1 MSLIGIN
8 NFYPYSLTGLQNITG
23 TVNGFTPIVS
33 ITIAGQTFYLTAST
47 PDVNGNVVLTL
58 NIATATTS
66 TTGLLTDTDWNT
78 FNSKE
83 NGLTFNSPLNRV
95 IDAISFDFSTTNTF
109 TGINDFNGA
118 HLSASGR
125 FFVRNNNNDVD
136 AIQIYRNQSLFP
148 TEYLY
153 YDRDGTIGIVGGS
166 SNWSINRFGGLTVS
180 NVSAAGS
187 NFMGTLNVV
196 GLMECGSGIVNNA
209 LVVRNVLDQT
219 EAFKVFRN
227 SFQTE
232 SLTYNGF
239 TGTLLLA
246 GGAFNWS
253 IDRNGLGTFNT
264 VTTGT
269 LNVTTLNFNNLNITG
284 NNVIQ
289 FGVGIAKET
298 NAGKIGYQFAS
309 TNLDIVGA
317 GTVNGQRGIRLWD
330 RVGIN
335 TNPTTTN
342 GNECLYLGGDIVMN
356 DRGILFRTTGD
367 TNHTIEFNNALDG
380 VKLSGFQGVE
390 ISTKIN
396 GERPHLRCTQPFPL
410 RVFYDPAN
418 LNNNIFVNSSGTF
431 GRQSQFNVFWEIN
444 TQGDSRFFSIVTTTV
459 GPNYLGAGSQAG
471 TLGVAVPN
479 GTNLLNA
486 LTLCGIT
493 NSNGVIQV
501 VCNNTRA
508 RNIDGACYRASNDG
522 NHIINFENT
531 GGGLRG
537 RIQGAGAGGVS
548 YFTTSDRRLKKNFR
562 DMPTM
567 IDTIMKMKPL
577 EYEWISDNRTEA
589 GFVAQDIH
597 KIFPL
602 LKPAKSSFGSYCKC
616 GCDGCDSDTCKCDCD
631 NFDEENPIKKD
642 GTIYPLA
649 LDYGLFTP
657 YLTKALQEV
666 IVKVETLEDKVQTL
680 EAENKL
686 LNDIIERITKIEDKL
701 FRNREVLKY

>member
-1 MSLIGIN
+1 MSIN
-8 NFYPYSLTGLQNITG
+8 NITDTVPFSISGVQNIN
-23 TVNGFTPIVS
+23 VNTINGGGF
-33 ITIAGQTFYLTAST
+33 ITTINIAGQTAFLNWNPTT
-47 PDVNGNVVLTL
+47 ETLTL
-58 NIATATTS
+58 IIPTAGS
-66 TTGLLTDTDWNT
+66 TVPLGLLTDTDWNA

-95 IDAISFDFSTTNTF
+95 LDAISFDFSTANTW

-118 HLSASGR
+118 HLSASNR
-125 FFVRNNNNDVD
+125 FFVSNNNNDVD
-136 AIQIYRNQSLFP
+136 TIQIYRNQSLFP
-148 TEYLY
+148 SEYLY
-153 YDRDGTIGIVGGS
+153 YNRDGTIGINGGS
-166 SNWSINRFGGLTVS
+166 VNWNINRFGGLTVS

-187 NFMGTLNVV
+187 NFMGTLNIA
-196 GLMECGSGIVNNA
+196 GLMECGSGIVNNN
-209 LVVRNVLDQT
+209 LVVRNVNDAT

-269 LNVTTLNFNNLNITG
+269 LNVTTLNFNNLNITM

-289 FGVGIAKET
+289 FGVGITKET

-342 GNECLYLGGDIVMN
+342 VNECLYLGGDIVMN
-356 DRGILFRTTGD
+356 DRGIRFRTSGD
-367 TNHTIEFNNALDG
+367 TNHTLVFNTPLDG
-380 VKLSGFQGVE
+380 PILKGNLGVE
-390 ISTKIN
+390 LSTQSA
-396 GERPHLRCTQPFPL
+396 GTLLRCTQPFPL
-410 RVFYDPAN
+410 RVFYDPVN

-444 TQGDSRFFSIVTTTV
+444 TQGDSRFFSIVTTTP
-459 GPNYLGAGSQAG
+459 GSNYIGAQSNIGM
-471 TLGVAVPN
+471 LGVAVPN
-479 GTNLLNA
+479 GAFLECA
-486 LTLCGIT
+486 LTLCGTT

-501 VCNNTRA
+501 ISNNGRGK
-508 RNIDGACYRASNDG
+508 NIDGASFRAFADA

-537 RIQGAGAGGVS
+537 RIAGNGAGAVS
-548 YFTTSDRRLKKNFR
+548 YITTSDRRLKKNFR

-577 EYEWISDNRTEA
+577 EYEWISDDRTEA

-666 IVKVETLEDKVQTL
+666 IVKVETLED
-680 EAENKL
+680 ENKL
-686 LNDIIERITKIEDKL
+686 LKDKVERLEQKMEIMNNYLSVLLKLNHIIE
-701 FRNREVLKY
+701 